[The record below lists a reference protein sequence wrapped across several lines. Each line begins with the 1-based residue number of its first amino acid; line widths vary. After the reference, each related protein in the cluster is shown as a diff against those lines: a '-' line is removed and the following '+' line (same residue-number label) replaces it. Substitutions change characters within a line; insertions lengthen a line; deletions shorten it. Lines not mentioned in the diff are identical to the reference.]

1 MNTFLQSFLI
11 GLALAAPLGPSNLT
25 CIRHTLERGLKSG
38 LWASLGVGLGI
49 AVYAGLP
56 ALGFSALEGLV
67 QRHLRLFQL
76 LGGLVLLWLAW
87 STVRSAR
94 GGGPGSSETAALP
107 TGGNAPRSSPFQT
120 LLSGLGITLI
130 NPIALLAF
138 SALLP
143 TVLASGSVG
152 SFVVGVSS
160 GVALVMGVYC
170 LLATGLRHVLTS
182 PRAMRRVQGLSG
194 LLLGVFGVLTLWQGS
209 GAVWS

>member
-11 GLALAAPLGPSNLT
+11 GLALAAPIGPSNLT
-25 CIRHTLERGLKSG
+25 CIRHTLERGLGSG

-49 AVYAGLP
+49 ALYAGLP
-56 ALGFSALEGLV
+56 ALGFSSFTTFVGA
-67 QRHLRLFQL
+67 HLALFQL
-76 LGGLVLLWLAW
+76 LGGSVLLWLAW

-94 GGGPGSSETAALP
+94 AESPSSSETSTPP
-107 TGGNAPRSSPFQT
+107 TGVKGVRSSPSKS

-143 TVLASGSVG
+143 TVLASGNVG
-152 SFVVGVSS
+152 GFVIGVSS
-160 GVALVMGVYC
+160 AVALVMGVYC
-170 LLATGLRHVLTS
+170 LLATGLRHALTS
-182 PRAMRRVQGLSG
+182 PRAMRSVQGFSG
-194 LLLGVFGVLTLWQGS
+194 LALAVFGVIALWNGS